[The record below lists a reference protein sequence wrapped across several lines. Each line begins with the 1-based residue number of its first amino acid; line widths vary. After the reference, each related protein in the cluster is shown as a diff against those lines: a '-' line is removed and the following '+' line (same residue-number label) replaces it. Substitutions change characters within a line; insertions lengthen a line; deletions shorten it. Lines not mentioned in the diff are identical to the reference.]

1 MKKLISYF
9 TATYLML
16 ICFSSAYGQ
25 WNTNGGLPN
34 KYAETRNFP
43 PPFNIRSVG
52 VGNFFSNGFEPMSA
66 LHVNTNFL
74 DLSPNFPKGDVFMT
88 TGPANEDNSWRMFT
102 GANNGTERFSITTP
116 ANSDDAVLST
126 VQNGAMMFATNGI
139 QRLHVNENRNT
150 VLNAP
155 PGGGVGIGV
164 VSNGYVGIGPNTNS
178 SPFGQH
184 INGLWTDKG
193 PYTLLHLNGALDG
206 EVAEDFGF
214 RSWMKTGIS
223 FTSNIDFSYIGHR
236 KIINNLTEFVINWSN
251 DASVGSENNNFA
263 DDMVF
268 RFTSKQN
275 NGIDPNPGGGGSS
288 KGVNNFTKSDDVDGR
303 HIARFTAT
311 GEFGLGPNFGYTSD
325 HPDYVRPQSLLHMS
339 SFNNQEAWLQIT
351 NQDRTEQ
358 TEDDGLRLGI
368 RGGASSDAGY
378 LRWQENTPFI
388 IQSDWNVNPG
398 GINNGERMRISSI
411 NSNGVPHPNGIA
423 DNTTRVSISHRG
435 NQEVSEPRSLLHM
448 GYNTSASGDGW
459 RKWMDVGTFINNGSD
474 NMYLGLK
481 KEKSGPDDRYDA
493 VVNWGDNQTAGG
505 GIGPDNLR
513 FIFTSTVGTD
523 NPPANSLNGLEI
535 ARMIPT
541 LASTLT
547 APNYGMMGIGNFAPG
562 SLNIVDA
569 KLDIDGD
576 LRIRTVTEDSTLVQV
591 LVIDSNDHNRVHWR
605 SIDNLGGGN
614 VTANNGLSVDPLN
627 AQIVQLGNDVGQT
640 TGQLLNDR
648 EVPMNNQNIYF
659 SQGSSLTKNRI
670 GIGTLSPSAKMHIV
684 NPNLN
689 DGTTNTTLAIENLEP
704 GINLN
709 QQIIGLSSS
718 VLTPNTNMGAKVK
731 HIGGVFRVAESDFN
745 IGLDVYAE
753 NNFVFGSDNSA
764 IVADASGTKSVR
776 SYGITSTARD
786 AGNLNYGV
794 LTGAY
799 GASNVANYGIY
810 ASASGSINANY
821 AGWFDG
827 DVFINSGDL
836 ITSAGNSVL
845 SDAMFKKNISSLT
858 NASDILNQLRPK
870 TYNLDSAGF
879 TQFGFNTKQHIGFIA
894 QQVQTILPDLVSK
907 SVMPAQ
913 YDSLG
918 NETSPQVDYLALN
931 YQEFIPLLVAGYQ
944 GQQSDLN
951 SKDSI
956 IDNLEDR
963 LSALEEC
970 IRAANLCTTGN
981 RMSNPDAPTTER
993 SIELTN
999 VNSIILDQNLPNPFA
1014 ENTIITYNIP
1024 EDVNNAKLL
1033 FYDLNGRVIKE
1044 MIIEERGASKLT
1056 VYGENLK
1063 TGIYTYSL
1071 IADGKLIATKKM
1083 VKQ

>member
-1 MKKLISYF
+1 
-9 TATYLML
+9 
-16 ICFSSAYGQ
+16 
-25 WNTNGGLPN
+25 
-34 KYAETRNFP
+34 
-43 PPFNIRSVG
+43 
-52 VGNFFSNGFEPMSA
+52 
-66 LHVNTNFL
+66 
-74 DLSPNFPKGDVFMT
+74 
-88 TGPANEDNSWRMFT
+88 
-102 GANNGTERFSITTP
+102 
-116 ANSDDAVLST
+116 
-126 VQNGAMMFATNGI
+126 
-139 QRLHVNENRNT
+139 
-150 VLNAP
+150 
-155 PGGGVGIGV
+155 
-164 VSNGYVGIGPNTNS
+164 
-178 SPFGQH
+178 
-184 INGLWTDKG
+184 
-193 PYTLLHLNGALDG
+193 LNGALDG

-275 NGIDPNPGGGGSS
+275 NGIDPNPGGGSS

-351 NQDRTEQ
+351 NQNRTEQ

-368 RGGASSDAGY
+368 RGGASNDAGY

-605 SIDNLGGGN
+605 SIDDLGGGN
-614 VTANNGLSVDPLN
+614 VIANNGLSIDPLN
-627 AQIVQLGNDVGQT
+627 ANNMQLGQDVAAPLNPA
-640 TGQLLNDR
+640 LLLSDR
-648 EVPMNNQNIYF
+648 EIPMNGNNIMF
-659 SQGSSLTKNRI
+659 NDIPNSTSAFTI
-670 GIGTLSPSAKMHIV
+670 GHPLG
-684 NPNLN
+684 
-689 DGTTNTTLAIENLEP
+689 TNTPTVGKFEV
-704 GINLN
+704 INDSY
-709 QQIIGLSSS
+709 QIGSVISSNGNNGNPQIGLYSQAQNTGTIGNAIAVNAVALGTSAPNGMATGVNAKSESSS
-718 VLTPNTNMGAKVK
+718 AY
-731 HIGGVFRVAESDFN
+731 N
-745 IGLDVYAE
+745 IGVNSNTANGTNFSISGNLDIHSSSSPLNIGMQVDVKTGT
-753 NNFVFGSDNSA
+753 NSNSA
-764 IVADASGTKSVR
+764 N
-776 SYGITSTARD
+776 YGAQILVNTP
-786 AGNLNYGV
+786 GNTNYGV
-794 LTGAY
+794 YTSAN
-799 GASNVANYGIY
+799 GASTNWAGYFNGNVYISGTYGP
-810 ASASGSINANY
+810 
-821 AGWFDG
+821 
-827 DVFINSGDL
+827 
-836 ITSAGNSVL
+836 
-845 SDAMFKKNISSLT
+845 SDANLKT
-858 NASDILNQLRPK
+858 NVVTIENALDVINELNPVNFDFDNTVKPRL
-870 TYNLDSAGF
+870 NLQSG
-879 TQFGFNTKQHIGFIA
+879 KQYGLIA
-894 QQVQTILPDLVSK
+894 QEVETILPEFVGTSIL
-907 SVMPAQ
+907 PAE

-918 NETSPQVDYLALN
+918 NEIDPSFEFKTLDYEKFVPILIAGMKEQQHDIDSL
-931 YQEFIPLLVAGYQ
+931 ETLVTTQ
-944 GQQSDLN
+944 
-951 SKDSI
+951 DSI
-956 IDNLEDR
+956 NDNLESR
-963 LSALEEC
+963 LATLEEC
-970 IRAANLCTTGN
+970 IRAANLCTTEN
-981 RMSNPDAPTTER
+981 RTSNPETPTTER

-1014 ENTIITYNIP
+1014 ENTVITYNIP

-1044 MIIEERGASKLT
+1044 MNIEERGASKLT

-1063 TGIYTYSL
+1063 TGVYTYSL